1 MNKKYLKYSWVIV
14 VVGLFVWILWPAEE
28 EIIEPILPNVR
39 VMEVTTSSN
48 QEDMKFVGFIQPK
61 DVYEATFGTIG
72 TIENIYVSL
81 GQSVKVGTVLA
92 SLNDQNA
99 RLNVDNANQ
108 QYDIALSNQKQA
120 RALMQA
126 EAANLENE
134 RQLQSQRVEQAKE
147 TLDASQIAYEQAQE
161 AYNNAVEEHGE
172 TSSEA
177 IEAQATL
184 TQREIERNAA
194 QAVFNNLTSED
205 PATLSI
211 ALSRYEA
218 SVAAYQSATTQ
229 ASIAL
234 NNVQVAQNQLEDTRL
249 KSGIDG
255 KVVAII
261 QSVGE
266 LATPLIPTVVIA
278 SDELVAVFGLSQS
291 NINLVN
297 KSMPATV
304 TSGTQTLEGTIS
316 NISFIPDETSRT
328 YEARVEV
335 GAVAD
340 VNIGETVQIMI
351 NLGETD
357 GVWLDLSL
365 LLNDGEDYVYVVVDD
380 RIVKRV
386 VKRGSI
392 QNQLVLVYNLNEGDL
407 VVVEG
412 GQSLKVGTKVNVIR
426 EINHD

>member
-1 MNKKYLKYSWVIV
+1 MSKKYLKYSWIIV
-14 VVGLFVWILWPAEE
+14 VIGLFVWILWPTEE
-28 EIIEPILPNVR
+28 EAIEPILPNVR

-48 QEDMKFVGFIQPK
+48 QEDMKFVGFIQPE
-61 DVYEATFGTIG
+61 DVYEATFGTVG
-72 TIENIYVSL
+72 TIENIYVTL
-81 GQSVKVGTVLA
+81 GQSVRVGTVLA
-92 SLNDQNA
+92 SINDQNA
-99 RLNVDNANQ
+99 RLNIDNANQ
-108 QYDIALSNQKQA
+108 QYDSALSNQKQA

-134 RQLQSQRVEQAKE
+134 RQLQSQRIEQAKQ
-147 TLDASQIAYEQAQE
+147 TLDASQQAYEQAQE
-161 AYNNAVEEHGE
+161 AYNDAVENHGE

-177 IEAQATL
+177 IEAQAIVA
-184 TQREIERNAA
+184 QREIERDAA
-194 QAVFNNLTSED
+194 QAVLNNLTSEE
-205 PATLSI
+205 PATLAI

-218 SVAAYQSATTQ
+218 SVAAYESTTTQ
-229 ASIAL
+229 AAIAL
-234 NNVQVAQNQLEDTRL
+234 NNVQIAQNQLEDTKL
-249 KSGIDG
+249 KSGVDG

-266 LATPLIPTVVIA
+266 LATPLVPTIVIA
-278 SDELVAVFGLSQS
+278 SNELVAVFGLSQS
-291 NINLVN
+291 NVNLVKTN
-297 KSMPATV
+297 MPATV
-304 TSGTQTLEGTIS
+304 TSGAQELEGSIS

-328 YEARVEV
+328 YEARVDIGV
-335 GAVAD
+335 VAD

-365 LLNDGEDYVYVVVDD
+365 LLNDGEDYVYVVVDN

-386 VKRGSI
+386 VQRGSI

-407 VVVEG
+407 VVIEG

-426 EINHD
+426 ETNHD

>member
-1 MNKKYLKYSWVIV
+1 MNKKYLKYSWIVV
-14 VVGLFVWILWPAEE
+14 VVGLFVWILWPTEE
-28 EIIEPILPNVR
+28 EAIEPILPNVR

-48 QEDMKFVGFIQPK
+48 QEAMKFVGFIQPK

-72 TIENIYVSL
+72 TIENIYVTL
-81 GQSVKVGTVLA
+81 GQSVKVGTTLA
-92 SLNDQNA
+92 SINDQNA
-99 RLNVDNANQ
+99 RLNIDNANQ
-108 QYDIALSNQKQA
+108 QYDSALSNQNQA

-134 RQLQSQRVEQAKE
+134 WQLQSQRIEQANQ
-147 TLDASQIAYEQAQE
+147 TLNASQKAYQEAEE

-177 IEAQATL
+177 IEAQVVV
-184 TQREIERNAA
+184 TQREIERDAA
-194 QAVFNNLTSED
+194 QAVVDNLTSDE
-205 PATLSI
+205 PATLAI

-218 SVAAYQSATTQ
+218 SVAAYESSTTQ
-229 ASIAL
+229 VAIAL
-234 NNVQVAQNQLEDTRL
+234 NNVQVAQNQLEDTKL

-255 KVVAII
+255 KVVAIV

-266 LATPLIPTVVIA
+266 LATPLVPTVVIA

-291 NINLVN
+291 NVNLVKTN
-297 KSMPATV
+297 MQATV
-304 TSGTQTLEGTIS
+304 TSGSQELEGKIS
-316 NISFIPDETSRT
+316 DISFIPDETSRT
-328 YEARVEV
+328 YEARVEL
-335 GAVAD
+335 GEVAN

-365 LLNDGEDYVYVVVDD
+365 LLNDGEDYVFVVVDD

-386 VKRGSI
+386 VQRGSL

-407 VVVEG
+407 IVIEG